1 MSMALLSINCLSIK
15 NSKLYGLPEG
25 MELKDMSGEEIF
37 VCDYDAIQKG
47 KFNFRLYVEI
57 SKFFELIL
65 MNQPGRVEDFMD
77 SIISG
82 ASRVV
87 IRPDEK
93 PQLITRMLEFSPEV
107 VMPANGSS
115 KVKDFLSLGGE
126 YLISDHEVNG
136 NFVLCY
142 LVSRIAAGEKYVQ
155 LVDFPED
162 MLPYLG

>member
-1 MSMALLSINCLSIK
+1 MELLSINCLFIK

-25 MELKDMSGEEIF
+25 MELKDMGGDEIF

-47 KFNFRLYVEI
+47 RFNFRMYVEI

-87 IRPDEK
+87 IRPDET
-93 PQLITRMLEFSPEV
+93 PQMITRMLEFSPEI
-107 VMPANGSS
+107 VMPANGTR
-115 KVKDFLSLGGE
+115 KVKEFLSLGGE
-126 YLISDHEVNG
+126 YLISDREVSG
-136 NFVLCY
+136 NFAMCY
-142 LVSRIAAGEKYVQ
+142 LVARIAAGEKYVQ
-155 LVDFPED
+155 LINFPDD